1 MINNTPNS
9 NEYQVLALARGGR
22 VIGVQQHPSLS
33 AARAAVPTINDEIR
47 GWVIEH
53 VTCGRIQ
60 QMGEAHKVIKQE
72 VES

>member
-22 VIGVQQHPSLS
+22 VASSQAFATLRE
-33 AARAAVPTINDEIR
+33 ARAAVPTINDEIR

-53 VTCGRIQ
+53 VTFGRIQ

-72 VES
+72 GAS